1 MYNDLQH
8 IAIMC
13 LVFKHFLRTVDSTLR
28 IRIIVAIHD
37 LTSQVKIA
45 QEIVPYLL
53 GVMTD
58 LVMLNSILF
67 MQGTQ

>member
-1 MYNDLQH
+1 MIYNNK
-8 IAIMC
+8 AIMC
-13 LVFKHFLRTVDSTLR
+13 VLFKHLLRTVNGTLR
-28 IRIIVAIHD
+28 IRIIVAIQD
-37 LTSQVKIA
+37 LTSQNKIK